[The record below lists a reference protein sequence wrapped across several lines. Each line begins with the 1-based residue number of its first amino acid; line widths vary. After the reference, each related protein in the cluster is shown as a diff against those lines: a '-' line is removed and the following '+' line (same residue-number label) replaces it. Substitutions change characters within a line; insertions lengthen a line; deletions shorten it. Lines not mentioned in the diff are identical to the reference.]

1 MSRCK
6 LTIAERNEIFRR
18 FEEKNANPRIE
29 LEYSSPFTLLIAVI
43 LSAQAT
49 DKGVNRV
56 TPSLFEVA
64 DTPEKMLALGE
75 EGLKGYIRTLGLFNS
90 KAKNIIALC
99 QILIDEHNSEVPGDF
114 EALQKLPGVGRKS
127 ANVMLNS
134 IWDLPTIAVDTH
146 VFRVSNRIGFCN
158 TKSVYETEMAL
169 LKYVPKAWQDRA
181 HHWLVLHGRY
191 VCKARKPQCDMC
203 LINDICKFKH
213 KTGM

>member
-6 LTIAERNEIFRR
+6 LTVAERNEIFHR
-18 FEEKNANPRIE
+18 FEEKNATPRIE

-56 TPSLFEVA
+56 TPSLFEIA
-64 DTPEKMLALGE
+64 DTPQKMLELGE
-75 EGLKGYIRTLGLFNS
+75 EGLKGFIKTLGLFNS

-99 QILIDEHNSEVPGDF
+99 RIIIDKYEGEVPNTL
-114 EALQKLPGVGRKS
+114 EQLQELPGVGRKS

-134 IWDLPTIAVDTH
+134 IWHQPTIAVDTH

-158 TKSVYETEMAL
+158 TKNVYDTEMAL
-169 LKYVPKAWQDRA
+169 LKYVPKKWKDRA

-191 VCKARKPQCDMC
+191 VCKARKPQCELC

-213 KTGM
+213 KTGS